1 MTFTQ
6 SDALNFSK
14 EPLVSVV
21 MNCHNSA
28 KYLRESIDSVLA
40 QTYKNWEIIFWDNQS
55 TDESAKVFQSY
66 ADERLHY
73 YLAPEFTKLGLARN
87 MAVAQAKGDWL
98 GFLDCD
104 DIWLPTKLEQ
114 QVNIINHESP
124 DLGLVYGQCLVI
136 KGDSEVRTSWAKG
149 QYKYANKKNLIVLP
163 EGWVLHKLLKLN
175 FIPLLTAIVA
185 RRAYHEIGGISPH
198 FEQAEDYELF
208 VKIAATKKVRA
219 VQDVIALYRVHSSN
233 ISHGNEEK
241 NFEECIE
248 VISKFLPDPIAKAGL
263 HYQHTVYASILVKN
277 GNLISGFLH
286 FITLGSFLELYKL
299 LYRKITRKLL

>member
-6 SDALNFSK
+6 SDALNLGK
-14 EPLVSVV
+14 EPFVSVV
-21 MNCHNSA
+21 MNCYNSA

-55 TDESAKVFQSY
+55 TDESAKIFLSY
-66 ADERLHY
+66 TDDRFHY

-87 MAVAQAKGDWL
+87 LAVAQAKGDWL

-104 DIWLPTKLEQ
+104 DMWLPTKLEQ
-114 QVNIINHESP
+114 QVDIVIHESS

-136 KGDSEVRTSWAKG
+136 KGDSEVKTGWAKG
-149 QYKYANKKNLIVLP
+149 QYKYSNKTNLTVLP
-163 EGWVLHKLLKLN
+163 EGWVLQKLLRFN
-175 FIPLLTAIVA
+175 FIPLLTAIVP
-185 RRAYHEIGGISPH
+185 REVYHEIGGISAH

-219 VQDVIALYRVHSSN
+219 VQDVVALYRVHSNN

-241 NFEECIE
+241 SFAECIE
-248 VISKFLPDPIAKAGL
+248 IVSRFLPDPIAKAGL
-263 HYQHTVYASILVKN
+263 HCQHTIHAIILAKN
-277 GNLISGFLH
+277 GNLISGLLH
-286 FITLGSFLELYKL
+286 FIRLGSLIELYMLMFK
-299 LYRKITRKLL
+299 KITCKF